1 MIFNW
6 IEKEVSEGDLWS
18 IFPTSILPPN
28 DDVCISGQ
36 TEIHLNHH
44 LNHESMLG
52 NPSLQRELHY
62 LQDANSDSAL
72 M

>member
-18 IFPTSILPPN
+18 IFPPSILPLN
-28 DDVCISGQ
+28 EDVCIFGQ

-44 LNHESMLG
+44 LNHESILE
-52 NPSLQRELHY
+52 NPSLQRESY
-62 LQDANSDSAL
+62 NLQDADPDSAL